1 MSLSPEAGYVIP
13 PATVRVARAIFPK
26 GNLYLRLADALGAIY
41 QHDDFADLFSAL
53 GPLALQ
59 PVRLALVCI
68 LQFLE
73 GLTDQQAAD
82 AVRTRIDWK
91 YLLALDLPD
100 PGFDPSV
107 LSEFRTRLL
116 SGSVEERLLDT
127 LLAHFRE
134 RGLLKAGGRVRTDST
149 HVLGAIRA
157 TTRRELVIE
166 TMRQAL
172 NTLALVAPDWL
183 QPRAVPEWIDRY
195 STRADDYR
203 LPKKEAERGAHAQQ
217 VGTDGFALLA
227 AVDDPTAPLWLRQL
241 PALQIL
247 RRVWIQNYSRT
258 AEQITWRAG
267 DNIPPSRLFLSS
279 PYDTEAHYAKKRST
293 SWVGYKV
300 HLTESCDE
308 DGPGLIVHVETSAA
322 PAPDTATTPA
332 VHQSL
337 RAKGLPPKTHL
348 VDMGYI
354 EIALELA
361 SRQEY
366 GVELLGPMRQDYRRQ
381 AHEGQGF
388 AVEHFQI
395 DWPAKQVTCPQ
406 GKRSSSWT
414 PVVERGKDLIKVKFA
429 TGDCQACPFREKCTD
444 SRTRTRRTLTLK
456 PQELHEALRRG
467 RQREHTAEY
476 KAAYRRR
483 TGIEGTLSQGVRR
496 CGLRRTRYLGQ
507 AKTHLAHVL
516 TAIGINLLRFDNWL
530 QGKEPIQTKRS
541 AFVRLM
547 VPT

>member
-1 MSLSPEAGYVIP
+1 MSLSPPAGYVIP
-13 PATVRVARAIFPK
+13 AETVRVARAIFPN
-26 GNLYLRLADALGAIY
+26 GNLYLRLADTLGAIY
-41 QHDDFADLFSAL
+41 QQDDFADLFSAL
-53 GPLALQ
+53 GQPGIP

-73 GLTDQQAAD
+73 GLTDAQAAD
-82 AVRTRIDWK
+82 AVRTRLDWK
-91 YLLALDLPD
+91 YLLALDLTD

-116 SGSVEERLLDT
+116 AGSIEERLLDT
-127 LLAHFRE
+127 LLAHFRA
-134 RGLLKAGGRVRTDST
+134 RGLLKPGGRVRTDST

-157 TTRRELVIE
+157 TTRLELVIE

-172 NTLALVAPDWL
+172 NTLALVAPAWL
-183 QPRAVPEWIDRY
+183 QPRVAPEWLDRY

-203 LPKKEAERGAHAQQ
+203 LPKKEAERATYVQQ
-217 VGTDGFALLA
+217 VGADGFALLA
-227 AVDDPTAPLWLRQL
+227 AVDDPTAPLWLRQV

-258 AEQITWRAG
+258 AERITWR
-267 DNIPPSRLFLSS
+267 DVNNIPPSSLFLSS
-279 PYDTEAHYAKKRST
+279 PYDPEAHYAKKRST

-308 DGPGLIVHVETSAA
+308 DAPRLIVHVETSAA

-332 VHQSL
+332 VHQRL
-337 RAKGLPPKTHL
+337 RAKGLPPKTHV

-361 SRQEY
+361 SRREY
-366 GVELLGPMRQDYRRQ
+366 GVELLGPMRRDYRRQ

-388 AVEHFQI
+388 AVEHFAI
-395 DWPAKQVTCPQ
+395 DWPGKQVTCPQ
-406 GKRSSSWT
+406 GKTSSSWT

-429 TGDCQACPFREKCTD
+429 TSDCQTCPFREKCTD
-444 SRTRTRRTLTLK
+444 SCKQTRRTLTLK

-483 TGIEGTLSQGVRR
+483 AGIEGTISQGVRR
-496 CGLRRTRYLGQ
+496 CGLRRTRYIGQ

-516 TAIGINLLRFDNWL
+516 TAIGINLLRFDNWM

-547 VPT
+547 TPA